1 MTEALRADTAALG
14 DAYHQLFMG
23 RDTDEAEAA
32 AGHLGVMVELARRF
46 LTGGK

>member
-1 MTEALRADTAALG
+1 MMARLRGDSDYRG

-32 AGHLGVMVELARRF
+32 AQHLGTAVEIF
-46 LTGGK
+46 LKMNMKD